1 MNENKIPDENP
12 KADEK
17 VGPEPVISEAAAEET
32 VASPEGAPA
41 VAQIVAM
48 TEEAEALPEMAEA
61 DAVAEPVIEAKAEAT
76 EEEPPSAPV
85 AASIRLEKKHPLA
98 IRWMHWINFPV
109 LATMIWSGLL
119 IYWGDSKI
127 DGSFPNQVYR
137 VGVSKWTLFRF
148 FPEWF
153 WTWFPVSLRFWEP
166 GGHGAAYNIT
176 MGLGYHFFF
185 MWFFMLN
192 GLAYVLYTLISG
204 EWRYLVPTKNSF
216 KEAIQVT
223 LHDLHI
229 RKEPLPH
236 RKFNGAQQIAY
247 TAVILMGLGSLVTG
261 LAIYKPSQAHLI
273 TLALGG
279 YEMAR
284 WFHFWLTMGYCVF
297 FVIHISQVAKA
308 GWNNFRAMV
317 SGYEIVPANE
327 PSYTPDR

>member
-1 MNENKIPDENP
+1 MNANMSPDEKP
-12 KADEK
+12 PVTD
-17 VGPEPVISEAAAEET
+17 PETPEAAVEET
-32 VASPEGAPA
+32 VAAPEAAPA
-41 VAQIVAM
+41 IVQMVAM
-48 TEEAEALPEMAEA
+48 AEEAEALPETSEA
-61 DAVAEPVIEAKAEAT
+61 DAVAEPVVEAKVKAEA
-76 EEEPPSAPV
+76 EETPAAAP
-85 AASIRLEKKHPLA
+85 APSIRIEKKHPLA

-127 DGSFPNQVYR
+127 DGSHPSAVYR
-137 VGVSKWTLFRF
+137 AGIGKWTIFRF
-148 FPEWF
+148 FPESF
-153 WTWFPVSLRFWEP
+153 WAWYPVSLRFWEP
-166 GGHGAAYNIT
+166 GWHGAAYNIT

-204 EWRYLVPTKNSF
+204 EWRYLVPTKSSF
-216 KEAIQVT
+216 KEAIDVT

-273 TLALGG
+273 TQLLGG

>member
-1 MNENKIPDENP
+1 MDEDKRPEESAAPD
-12 KADEK
+12 AAM
-17 VGPEPVISEAAAEET
+17 PESAVEET
-32 VASPEGAPA
+32 VAAPEGAPA
-41 VAQIVAM
+41 VAQMAAWI
-48 TEEAEALPEMAEA
+48 EDAEALPAASDTEAIGDLAVARAEA
-61 DAVAEPVIEAKAEAT
+61 VEAAAET
-76 EEEPPSAPV
+76 PV
-85 AASIRLEKKHPLA
+85 AAAATLRLEKKHPLA

-127 DGSFPNQVYR
+127 DGSHQGAVYR
-137 VGVSKWTLFRF
+137 VGIGSWTAFRF
-148 FPEWF
+148 FPVGF
-153 WTWFPVSLRFWEP
+153 WAWFPIRLPLGAGPW
-166 GGHGAAYNIT
+166 HGAAYNIT

-192 GLAYVLYTLISG
+192 GLSYVLYTGISG
-204 EWRYLVPTKNSF
+204 EWRYLVPTRHSF

-223 LHDLHI
+223 LHDLRL
-229 RKEPLPH
+229 RKEPLPD

-297 FVIHISQVAKA
+297 FVIHIAQVAKA

-317 SGYEIVPANE
+317 SGYEIVPASA
-327 PSYTPDR
+327 PAYTPER

>member
-1 MNENKIPDENP
+1 MDEKNTPDE
-12 KADEK
+12 D
-17 VGPEPVISEAAAEET
+17 VTPEAIVPDAAAEET
-32 VASPEGAPA
+32 ASAAEGAPA
-41 VAQIVAM
+41 VAQILAM
-48 TEEAEALPEMAEA
+48 TEEAEASPAMPA
-61 DAVAEPVIEAKAEAT
+61 DVVAEPMTEAEVDAAT
-76 EEEPPSAPV
+76 EEAPV
-85 AASIRLEKKHPLA
+85 AAASIRVEKKHPLA

-127 DGSFPNQVYR
+127 DGSHQSAVYR
-137 VGVSKWTLFRF
+137 AGVGKWTVFRF

-153 WTWFPVSLRFWEP
+153 WAWYPVSLRFWEP
-166 GGHGAAYNIT
+166 GWHGAAYNIT
-176 MGLGYHFFF
+176 TGLGYHFFF

-216 KEAIQVT
+216 KEAIEVT
-223 LHDLHI
+223 LYDLHI

-247 TAVILMGLGSLVTG
+247 TSVILMGLGSLVTG

-273 TLALGG
+273 TQALGG

-317 SGYEIVPANE
+317 SGYEILPASK

>member
-1 MNENKIPDENP
+1 MDDDKIPD
-12 KADEK
+12 K
-17 VGPEPVISEAAAEET
+17 VVAPDAIAPDAAAEET
-32 VASPEGAPA
+32 VAAAEGAPA
-41 VAQIVAM
+41 IAQIVAM
-48 TEEAEALPEMAEA
+48 AEEAEASPKIPVADEPAQPVFATNVEA
-61 DAVAEPVIEAKAEAT
+61 V
-76 EEEPPSAPV
+76 EEAPV
-85 AASIRLEKKHPLA
+85 AVATPSIRLEKKHPLA

-127 DGSFPNQVYR
+127 DGSHQSAVYR
-137 VGVSKWTLFRF
+137 AGIGKWTIFRF

-153 WTWFPVSLRFWEP
+153 WTWYPVSLRFWEP
-166 GGHGAAYNIT
+166 GWHGAAYNIT

-185 MWFFMLN
+185 MWFFMIN

-216 KEAIQVT
+216 KEAIDVT
-223 LHDLHI
+223 LYDLHI
-229 RKEPLPH
+229 RKEPLAH

-247 TAVILMGLGSLVTG
+247 TSVILMGLGSLVTG

-273 TLALGG
+273 TQALGG

-297 FVIHISQVAKA
+297 FVIHIAQVAKA

-317 SGYEIVPANE
+317 SGCEIVPADE
-327 PSYTPDR
+327 PPYVAER

>member
-1 MNENKIPDENP
+1 MEADNTSETATGEPTPP
-12 KADEK
+12 KEAPEVASAPELAD
-17 VGPEPVISEAAAEET
+17 VAAEGDAS
-32 VASPEGAPA
+32 ASPEPMAEVDSSVDLAAKP
-41 VAQIVAM
+41 V
-48 TEEAEALPEMAEA
+48 AEA
-61 DAVAEPVIEAKAEAT
+61 IQ
-76 EEEPPSAPV
+76 EEEPSAAPV
-85 AASIRLEKKHPLA
+85 ASVRLEKKHPLA

-119 IYWGDSKI
+119 IYWGDSAI
-127 DGSFPNQVYR
+127 DGSHQSQVYR
-137 VGVSKWTLFRF
+137 VGIGSWTLFRF
-148 FPEWF
+148 FPQWF
-153 WTWFPVSLRFWEP
+153 WQWMNAPYRLTV
-166 GGHGAAYNIT
+166 
-176 MGLGYHFFF
+176 GLGYHFFF

-192 GLAYVLYTLISG
+192 GLAYVLYTVISG

-261 LAIYKPSQAHLI
+261 LAIYKPSQAYLI
-273 TLALGG
+273 TLSLGG

-297 FVIHISQVAKA
+297 FVIHIAQVTRA
-308 GWNNFRAMV
+308 GWNNFRSMV
-317 SGYEIVPANE
+317 SGYETVRESDP
-327 PSYTPDR
+327 PYTPDR

>member
-1 MNENKIPDENP
+1 M
-12 KADEK
+12 
-17 VGPEPVISEAAAEET
+17 
-32 VASPEGAPA
+32 
-41 VAQIVAM
+41 
-48 TEEAEALPEMAEA
+48 
-61 DAVAEPVIEAKAEAT
+61 
-76 EEEPPSAPV
+76 EEEPVASAAAVQPSP
-85 AASIRLEKKHPLA
+85 SIRLEKKHPLA

-109 LATMIWSGLL
+109 LAAMIWSGLL
-119 IYWGDSKI
+119 IYWGDSDIPAKHAH
-127 DGSFPNQVYR
+127 QVYR
-137 VGVSKWTLFRF
+137 VGIGSWTLFRF

-153 WTWFPVSLRFWEP
+153 WTWY
-166 GGHGAAYNIT
+166 GAAYKIT
-176 MGLGYHFFF
+176 VGLGYHLFF

-192 GLAYVLYTLISG
+192 GLAYVLYTWISG

-223 LHDLHI
+223 LHDLGI

-247 TAVILMGLGSLVTG
+247 TAVILMGFGSLVTG

-297 FVIHISQVAKA
+297 FVIHIAQVAKA
-308 GWNNFRAMV
+308 GWNNFRSMV
-317 SGYEIVPANE
+317 SGYEIVRESDPPYVPE
-327 PSYTPDR
+327 R

>member
-1 MNENKIPDENP
+1 MDEKNVPDEGVAP
-12 KADEK
+12 DAIA
-17 VGPEPVISEAAAEET
+17 PEAAAEET
-32 VASPEGAPA
+32 VAAPEGAPA
-41 VAQIVAM
+41 IAQMVAM
-48 TEEAEALPEMAEA
+48 SEEAEVLPAISA
-61 DAVAEPVIEAKAEAT
+61 VDAVDDPVIETEAEPEEALAVAPPALAAT
-76 EEEPPSAPV
+76 
-85 AASIRLEKKHPLA
+85 ASLRLEKKHPLA

-109 LATMIWSGLL
+109 LTTMIWSGLL

-127 DGSFPNQVYR
+127 DGSHQSAVYR
-137 VGVSKWTLFRF
+137 AGIGKWTIFRF

-153 WTWFPVSLRFWEP
+153 WAWYPVSLRFWEP
-166 GGHGAAYNIT
+166 GWHGAAYNIT

-185 MWFFMLN
+185 MWFFMIN
-192 GLAYVLYTLISG
+192 GVAYVLYTLISG

-216 KEAIQVT
+216 KEAIEVT
-223 LHDLHI
+223 LYDLHI

-247 TAVILMGLGSLVTG
+247 TSVILMGLGSLVTG

-273 TLALGG
+273 TQLLGG

-297 FVIHISQVAKA
+297 FLIHISQVAKA
-308 GWNNFRAMV
+308 GWNNFRSMV
-317 SGYEIVPANE
+317 SGYEIVPASE

>member
-1 MNENKIPDENP
+1 MNENLSPDEKP
-12 KADEK
+12 PMA
-17 VGPEPVISEAAAEET
+17 EPEAAVEET
-32 VASPEGAPA
+32 VAAPEGAPA

-48 TEEAEALPEMAEA
+48 AEDAEALPKIAEV
-61 DAVAEPVIEAKAEAT
+61 DAVAEPVVEANAEAAV
-76 EEEPPSAPV
+76 EEAPEVV
-85 AASIRLEKKHPLA
+85 ATASIRLEKKHPLA

-127 DGSFPNQVYR
+127 DGSHPSAVYR
-137 VGVSKWTLFRF
+137 LGIGKWTIFRF

-153 WTWFPVSLRFWEP
+153 WTWFPVSLSFDGRTW
-166 GGHGAAYNIT
+166 HGAAYNIT

-192 GLAYVLYTLISG
+192 GLAYVIYTLVSG

-223 LHDLHI
+223 LYDLHI

-273 TLALGG
+273 TLASGG

-297 FVIHISQVAKA
+297 FVIHVAQVAKA
-308 GWNNFRAMV
+308 GWNNFRSMV
-317 SGYEIVPANE
+317 SGYEIIPASE